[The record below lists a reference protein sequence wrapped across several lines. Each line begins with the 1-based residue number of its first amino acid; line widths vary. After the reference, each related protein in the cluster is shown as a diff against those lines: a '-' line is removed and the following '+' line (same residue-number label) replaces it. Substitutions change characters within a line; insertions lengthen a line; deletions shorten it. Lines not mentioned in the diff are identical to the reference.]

1 MTQEEKLTRALDH
14 VEELMNLM
22 NGNEYQTYFYRN
34 LIPIQVELERQ
45 LNLLTNTSPYSKM
58 EE

>member
-1 MTQEEKLTRALDH
+1 MTQEQKLSEALEH

>member
-1 MTQEEKLTRALDH
+1 MTQEQKLSEALEH

-22 NGNEYQTYFYRN
+22 DGNEYQTYFYRN

-45 LNLLTNTSPYSKM
+45 LNLLTNTNPYSKM

>member
-22 NGNEYQTYFYRN
+22 DGNEYQTYFYRN

-45 LNLLTNTSPYSKM
+45 LNLLTNTNPYSKM

>member
-1 MTQEEKLTRALDH
+1 MTQEEKLTRALEH

-34 LIPIQVELERQ
+34 LIPVQVELERQ
-45 LNLLTNTSPYSKM
+45 LNLLTNTNPYSKM

>member
-1 MTQEEKLTRALDH
+1 
-14 VEELMNLM
+14 MNLM
-22 NGNEYQTYFYRN
+22 DGNEYQTYFYRN

-45 LNLLTNTSPYSKM
+45 LNLLTNTNPYSKM

>member
-1 MTQEEKLTRALDH
+1 MTQEQKLSKALEH

-22 NGNEYQTYFYRN
+22 DGNEYQTYFYRN

-45 LNLLTNTSPYSKM
+45 LNLLTNTNPYSKM

>member
-1 MTQEEKLTRALDH
+1 MTQEEKLSQALEH

-22 NGNEYQTYFYRN
+22 EGNEYQTYFYRN
-34 LIPIQVELERQ
+34 LISIQVELERQ
-45 LNLLTNTSPYSKM
+45 LNCLTNTDSHSKM

>member
-1 MTQEEKLTRALDH
+1 MTQEQKLSEALEH

-45 LNLLTNTSPYSKM
+45 LNLLTNTNPYSKM

>member
-1 MTQEEKLTRALDH
+1 MTQEEKLTRALEH

>member
-1 MTQEEKLTRALDH
+1 MTQEEKLTRALEH

-22 NGNEYQTYFYRN
+22 DGNEYQTYFYRN

>member
-1 MTQEEKLTRALDH
+1 MTQEQKLSKALEH

-22 NGNEYQTYFYRN
+22 DGNEYQTYFYRN

>member
-1 MTQEEKLTRALDH
+1 MTQEQKLSEALEH

-22 NGNEYQTYFYRN
+22 DGNEYQTYFYRN